1 MLADGEDTE
10 TLIDASLAF
19 VVTHR
24 THQSEAVEGVSN
36 TLRCQPKHRLV

>member
-1 MLADGEDTE
+1 MLTDGEDTE

-24 THQSEAVEGVSN
+24 THDEDDDGYDDDDDGDDENDV
-36 TLRCQPKHRLV
+36 